1 MLAVFF
7 SRFEGSR
14 TFDVDGP
21 SVTTLRVKALRE
33 TQKAVEDPDRCIGLG
48 MIAAIIAS
56 IFEAFVRGDMA
67 ICKLHLA
74 GLRAVIAHR
83 QRVLGTSS
91 LYDNFQICMLIT
103 S

>member
-21 SVTTLRVKALRE
+21 SVMTLRVKALRE
-33 TQKAVEDPDRCIGLG
+33 TQKAIEDPDRCIGLG

-56 IFEAFVRGDMA
+56 IFEAVSVATIEVCF
-67 ICKLHLA
+67 
-74 GLRAVIAHR
+74 
-83 QRVLGTSS
+83 
-91 LYDNFQICMLIT
+91 Y
-103 S
+103 